1 MARGDGHCSA
11 GIAMAMQKT
20 IVLAFAAALAAATL
34 PVSQP
39 AAQNGSTTIFIP
51 NNHRTQQDQRG
62 EHYDNVVANYTR
74 RCTSLDGQFNRLR
87 ARMGDSAALR
97 EASALHEQG
106 VEHCNGG
113 ARLQGIDELTAAIRE
128 IGGIPRVEL

>member
-1 MARGDGHCSA
+1 MP
-11 GIAMAMQKT
+11 MQKT
-20 IVLAFAAALAAATL
+20 IVLAFAAAVAAATL
-34 PVSQP
+34 PALAQP
-39 AAQNGSTTIFIP
+39 AAHSGSTTIFIP
-51 NNHRTQQDQRG
+51 NNHRTQEDQRG

-87 ARMGDSAALR
+87 ARMADSAALR

>member
-1 MARGDGHCSA
+1 
-11 GIAMAMQKT
+11 MAMQRT
-20 IVLAFAAALAAATL
+20 IVLAFAAAIAAATL
-34 PVSQP
+34 PVIPQSV
-39 AAQNGSTTIFIP
+39 AQNGAQKSGTPNGSAPIFIP
-51 NNHRTQQDQRG
+51 PDNTTPKKDRSTD
-62 EHYDNVVANYTR
+62 HYDNVVGNYTR
-74 RCTSLDGQFNRLR
+74 RCASLDRQFNRLR
-87 ARMGDSAALR
+87 VRMADSALLR

>member
-1 MARGDGHCSA
+1 MT
-11 GIAMAMQKT
+11 MQKT
-20 IVLAFAAALAAATL
+20 ILLAFAVAVTAATL
-34 PVSQP
+34 PVISQS
-39 AAQNGSTTIFIP
+39 AAQNRSPPIFIP
-51 NNHRTQQDQRG
+51 NNHRMQQDQRG

-97 EASALHEQG
+97 EASVLHEQG

-113 ARLQGIDELTAAIRE
+113 ARLQGIDELSAAIRE

>member
-1 MARGDGHCSA
+1 MLPGQGFGEATARQSSRNRLE
-11 GIAMAMQKT
+11 I
-20 IVLAFAAALAAATL
+20 AAATL
-34 PVSQP
+34 PALAQP
-39 AAQNGSTTIFIP
+39 AAHNGGTSIFIP
-51 NNHRTQQDQRG
+51 NNHRMQQDQHG

-74 RCTSLDGQFNRLR
+74 RCTSLDGQFSRLR

>member
-1 MARGDGHCSA
+1 MARCDGRCST
-11 GIAMAMQKT
+11 GIAMSMQKT
-20 IVLAFAAALAAATL
+20 ILLAFAAAVAAATL
-34 PVSQP
+34 PVSHS

-51 NNHRTQQDQRG
+51 NNRAKQDQRG
-62 EHYDNVVANYTR
+62 EHYDNVVGNYTR
-74 RCTSLDGQFNRLR
+74 RCASLDGQFNRLR
-87 ARMGDSAALR
+87 ARMADSAVMR

>member
-1 MARGDGHCSA
+1 MP
-11 GIAMAMQKT
+11 MQKT

-34 PVSQP
+34 PALAQP
-39 AAQNGSTTIFIP
+39 AAHNAHNGGTSIFIP
-51 NNHRTQQDQRG
+51 NNRMQQNQHG

-106 VEHCNGG
+106 VEDCNGG

>member
-1 MARGDGHCSA
+1 MP
-11 GIAMAMQKT
+11 MQKT
-20 IVLAFAAALAAATL
+20 ILLAFAAALAAATL
-34 PVSQP
+34 PAFAQP
-39 AAQNGSTTIFIP
+39 AAHNGGTSIFIP
-51 NNHRTQQDQRG
+51 NNRTQQDQRG

-113 ARLQGIDELTAAIRE
+113 ARLQGIDELSEAIRE

>member
-1 MARGDGHCSA
+1 MT
-11 GIAMAMQKT
+11 MQKT
-20 IVLAFAAALAAATL
+20 ILLAFAAAVAAATL
-34 PVSQP
+34 PVYQY
-39 AAQNGSTTIFIP
+39 AAQNAPIFIP
-51 NNHRTQQDQRG
+51 NNRAKQEERG

-74 RCTSLDGQFNRLR
+74 RCASLDSQFNRLR